1 MLKNIFI
8 CLLPV
13 LVTGQVLGQEE
24 AGKAGGRPSV
34 YTIKPAVDIPVTV
47 AAAAWT
53 FYGFSQV
60 SKKSSTS
67 QADVLSLN
75 KSSIPWY
82 DRWAVRPYNK
92 SVDKLSYMPF
102 YAAVPYPVLF
112 FAFDK
117 KMRKDYIKLTFLY
130 TQAMAMTGV
139 LYTTATHYF
148 SRLRPLVYSPESPI
162 DTRTSPNSRN
172 SFFAGHVALVG
183 TSVFFMARVFAD
195 YHPDSKYKWVM
206 YGAAA
211 AATLTTGYLR
221 HRAGEHF
228 PSDILLGTAVGTF
241 SGLLTPE
248 LHKSKLIKNERL
260 SILPFCGRGSGLAA
274 FYKL

>member
-1 MLKNIFI
+1 MFYWIMAKFRDSPMEIIDLYIRSNKLVIRESNFMRKFTIMLKII
-8 CLLPV
+8 CFYLLSV
-13 LVTGQVLGQEE
+13 LITGQALGQED
-24 AGKAGGRPSV
+24 AGAVAMNAGDPVHTAAPSDTGRAAVKSSV
-34 YTIKPAVDIPVTV
+34 YTIKPVIDIPVTA

-53 FYGFSQV
+53 FYGFAQV

-67 QADVLSLN
+67 LADIQSLN

-102 YAAVPYPVLF
+102 YAAVPYPVIF

-162 DTRTSPNSRN
+162 DTRTSSNSKIGR
-172 SFFAGHVALVG
+172 AHV
-183 TSVFFMARVFAD
+183 
-195 YHPDSKYKWVM
+195 
-206 YGAAA
+206 
-211 AATLTTGYLR
+211 
-221 HRAGEHF
+221 
-228 PSDILLGTAVGTF
+228 
-241 SGLLTPE
+241 
-248 LHKSKLIKNERL
+248 
-260 SILPFCGRGSGLAA
+260 
-274 FYKL
+274 